1 MRDIL
6 SSKTPQDFIYNLLIF
21 LLYILVLTFV
31 LRYLWNGTLVKH
43 ITILRPVDSLLNTFL
58 LAVGISLFKL

>member
-6 SSKTPQDFIYNLLIF
+6 SSKNPQEFIYNLLVFI
-21 LLYILVLTFV
+21 LYILVLTFV
-31 LRYLWNGTLVKH
+31 LRYLWNSTLVKH

>member
-1 MRDIL
+1 MKEIL
-6 SSKTPQDFIYNLLIF
+6 NSRTPQELIYNILIF

-31 LRYLWNGTLVKH
+31 LRFLWNGTLVKQ
-43 ITILRPVDSLLNTFL
+43 ISILRPVDSLLDTFL